1 MKKPCFNAACRQCA
15 IRVGAF
21 YITSIYYL
29 YIFVDII
36 SPHTQGIPDNQ
47 GGEGWALFQSE
58 IPLANQDH
66 SDGTGEHALQLCAIT
81 ILAERPA
88 TRKFNGAC
96 HVFQVPEI
104 SRGCV
109 VGLWVSETD
118 ALMMP

>member
-1 MKKPCFNAACRQCA
+1 MPLADNVQ

-21 YITSIYYL
+21 YIKIYII
-29 YIFVDII
+29 YIFLSMADII

-81 ILAERPA
+81 IFAERPA
-88 TRKFNGAC
+88 TRKFNEAC

-109 VGLWVSETD
+109 VGLSVGV
-118 ALMMP
+118 